1 MAEEEKQ
8 VGEPG
13 EKVDKRKGEVLFA
26 ASLLLVL
33 GLCVV
38 VGCFALA
45 ALEGMPTEWQ
55 MPFFLSGV
63 MLVLAIIL
71 LVYSFT
77 RIRGSA
83 FVRNI
88 KLALYDLV
96 HFFNPYRR
104 R

>member
-1 MAEEEKQ
+1 
-8 VGEPG
+8 
-13 EKVDKRKGEVLFA
+13 
-26 ASLLLVL
+26 
-33 GLCVV
+33 
-38 VGCFALA
+38 
-45 ALEGMPTEWQ
+45 
-55 MPFFLSGV
+55 